1 MQTDEEIVELIQSGQ
16 TDLFG
21 VIVDRY
27 EDKMKRYSRK
37 FLLNQDDIN
46 DIVQDVFIKAYT
58 NIQSVDIKRK
68 FSSWLYRIAHNH
80 LVNYLR
86 KKRVI
91 LPLLNLDT
99 FFPHSI
105 DQDSINDE
113 IDREETKNLINK
125 SLNKLNV
132 KYREPLILYYFQELS
147 YKEISDILKIPTST
161 VGIRIKRGKEKT
173 KTILQEYEN

>member
-86 KKRVI
+86 KI
-91 LPLLNLDT
+91 
-99 FFPHSI
+99 F
-105 DQDSINDE
+105 
-113 IDREETKNLINK
+113 
-125 SLNKLNV
+125 
-132 KYREPLILYYFQELS
+132 
-147 YKEISDILKIPTST
+147 ST
-161 VGIRIKRGKEKT
+161 QT
-173 KTILQEYEN
+173 CLQ